1 MPLLLRNILLIF
13 ALYFVFYN
21 LVEAQNPKIKINYKV
36 QRGKMRSY
44 NISTGVIQNT
54 GGACSPE
61 AIFTG
66 LEIRVHAQLRSST
79 GPTNGNNAS
88 YSATSSCPSGTCNAC
103 ATGSTTLR
111 WGCEQRCETASNA
124 GTCGNWVV
132 NGSQNAA
139 YPGDPGYVDTSSYPS
154 NDILEVQMKGF
165 ETDNYTASTDR
176 VNLNFN
182 DGACQ
187 TTCASGSCYGNYQIP
202 TSGRYTTIDVGVI
215 GNNTLPHKGANWSS
229 YIPVAYEGANCA
241 LDLTGFYAYYYLE
254 YQYRWCWDST
264 TLNNTHAGLIKDANT
279 PYICSGSTAII
290 NDSIDAFEAVRGF
303 SDYQWQYSTNGTT
316 WIDIAGATSK
326 NLSTTVLTNISTAP
340 ITYQIRR
347 VALFCVDFRNTASY
361 RKYPVYSNIKNIIVY
376 PQPIAGTLYNAT
388 PASGT
393 TICKGT
399 FVFAQVNAGTG
410 GFTDAKDEYE
420 YEYTLNNGTSWQT
433 YTPPYGISTATATNT
448 IKVRTRRT
456 AGSLSGCNTTA
467 WSEIASWNIFA
478 ITPPTLN
485 TATPINNSYIC
496 LPFDVSAT
504 FNAGSGGGTADEF
517 RYSIDNGNSWNSYT
531 SGNIINTAGA
541 DTKVMIQGRRIGGP
555 APCNP
560 PPFVTL
566 VEWYP
571 ILSITNP
578 TLASK
583 IPNRDSVC
591 INETNVSA
599 SFNAGSGGSLIA
611 RDSFQTSIDN
621 GLNWNAYIPNTN
633 ISLVGAVDSLFIRA
647 KRITGETYGC
657 TVIEWDT
664 IQKWAI
670 QNLPIGNPKIDKVYL
685 CDATAKL
692 SVNNLFPNNS
702 SVTWSKISGVH
713 SPNNS
718 NDTAFVV
725 SGIGNSVYNLTVA
738 NGACTNVD
746 LGDMSVSTSS
756 ITPTTNITLT
766 DNCQYCIVQDGNTKL
781 FFDNNGDLLAEI
793 KDLNVPTT
801 YLDETEICV
810 RINPTQ
816 LDVLDNFN
824 EVQPYLRRQ
833 WTITPKNNN
842 TNVEVTLYFTD
853 SELSDLRN
861 ASLGTPYEFSNYD
874 NLMITKY
881 YGGVNGVFSAPKTTV
896 EELVFPMFSTFG
908 ASQHKLSFQTNR
920 FSTIYVHPTR
930 GYFAVLPLELLSFK
944 VVNNIDGNLLSWQTA
959 SEVNFYKFE
968 IERSSD
974 AMHWQKIAEIKA
986 SNQAL
991 DNINHYSFLDE
1002 KIEENVNYYRLKMI
1016 DLDSTS
1022 KFSDI
1027 VKIKNNIKIEDIKIY
1042 PNPTNDIFYVHTNNL
1057 NQTEVKIFN
1066 VIGIEMQNF
1075 DYNVGNN
1082 SIEVDISNF
1091 SLGLYHIKINNN
1103 IYKVIKN

>member
-1 MPLLLRNILLIF
+1 MIKLYKSYLTSCVLLFIF
-13 ALYFVFYN
+13 LNYN
-21 LVEAQNPKIKINYKV
+21 CSNSFAQNPRIRVDYKV
-36 QRGKMRSY
+36 TQGMMT
-44 NISTGVIQNT
+44 STTTAGCDK
-54 GGACSPE
+54 ALLCE
-61 AIFTG
+61 ANG
-66 LEIRVHAQLRSST
+66 LEIAIHPQFKSST
-79 GPTNGNNAS
+79 GPASGQSAS
-88 YSATSSCPSGTCNAC
+88 YGCASPAICPCTTSSGAWS
-103 ATGSTTLR
+103 
-111 WGCEQRCETASNA
+111 CEFRTESFTNL
-124 GTCGNWVV
+124 GTCGVWFN
-132 NGSQNAA
+132 NSPSTLGNTNYSN
-139 YPGDPGYVDTSSYPS
+139 DPGYMDTSAYPC
-154 NDILEVQMKGF
+154 NDIVNVRMKAYESDGTGIGATQCKAPHDGICGAGTF
-165 ETDNYTASTDR
+165 GTQGPVNTGTDNLLVDI
-176 VNLNFN
+176 
-182 DGACQ
+182 GA
-187 TTCASGSCYGNYQIP
+187 TT
-202 TSGRYTTIDVGVI
+202 
-215 GNNTLPHKGANWSS
+215 NTLAPHKGSVWSTT
-229 YIPVAYEGANCA
+229 YESGREGCTSDGITNN
-241 LDLTGFYAYYYLE
+241 YYFRWRF
-254 YQYRWCWDST
+254 RWCWDST
-264 TLNNTHAGLIKDANT
+264 TLNNTHAGLIKT
-279 PYICSGSTAII
+279 PSTLFICSGSTAII
-290 NDSIDAFEAVRGF
+290 NDSSQAFEAARGF

-316 WIDIAGATSK
+316 WLDIAGATSK
-326 NLSTTVLTNISTAP
+326 NLSTTVLTNISTTP

-361 RKYPVYSNIKNIIVY
+361 RKYPVYSNIKNIVVY

-393 TICKGT
+393 ICKGV

-410 GFTDAKDEYE
+410 GFTDANDE
-420 YEYTLNNGTSWQT
+420 YEYTLNNGISWQS

-456 AGSLSGCNTTA
+456 AGSLSGCNTTP
-467 WSEIASWNIFA
+467 WSEIASWNISA

-517 RYSIDNGNSWNSYT
+517 RYSIDNGNSWNIYT
-531 SGNIINTAGA
+531 SGNIINTTGA
-541 DTKVMIQGRRIGGP
+541 VTKVMIQGRRIGGP

-571 ILSITNP
+571 VLSITNP

-599 SFNAGSGGSLIA
+599 TFNAGSGGSLIA
-611 RDSFQTSIDN
+611 RDSFQISIDN

-657 TVIEWDT
+657 TDIEWDT

-670 QNLPIGNPKIDKVYL
+670 QNLPTGNPEIDKVYL

-692 SVNNLFPNNS
+692 SINSLFPNNS
-702 SVTWSKISGVH
+702 SVTWSKISGIH

-718 NDTAFVV
+718 NDTAFVIT
-725 SGIGNSVYNLTVA
+725 GIGNSVYNLTVA

-746 LGDMSVSTSS
+746 LGDISVSMSS

-766 DNCQYCIVQDGNTKL
+766 DNCQYCIVQDGDTKL
-781 FFDNNGDLLAEI
+781 YFDNNGDLLAEI

-861 ASLGTPYEFSNYD
+861 ACLGTPYEFSNYD
-874 NLMITKY
+874 NLIITKY
-881 YGGVNGVFSAPKTTV
+881 YGGNNGVFAAPKTTV
-896 EELVFPMFSTFG
+896 EELVLPSFSTFG

-930 GYFAVLPLELLSFK
+930 GYFAALPLELLSFK
-944 VVNNIDGNLLSWQTA
+944 VINSIDGNLLSWETA
-959 SEVNFYKFE
+959 SEINFYKFE

-974 AMHWQKIAEIKA
+974 AIHWQKIGEIKTT
-986 SNQAL
+986 NQAQ

-1002 KIEENVNYYRLKMI
+1002 KMQENINYYRLKLI

-1027 VKIKNNIKIEDIKIY
+1027 VKIKNTIKIEDIKIY
-1042 PNPTNDIFYVHTNNL
+1042 PNPTNDIFYVHKNNL

-1075 DYNVGNN
+1075 DYNVVNN
-1082 SIEVDISNF
+1082 SLEVNISRL
-1091 SLGLYHIKINNN
+1091 SSGLYHININNN